1 MKEGYFV
8 IGILARLGFWI
19 SRFLSHFK
27 KIVYLKNTSNHLGLI
42 TFGQHESYENFLDRL
57 RNVNSERLVE
67 IVLVLFFSNFVYFF
81 NLSYDENYSFSI
93 LVLPHEKLNN

>member
-19 SRFLSHFK
+19 SRFLNHLK
-27 KIVYLKNTSNHLGLI
+27 KIVYLKNKSNHLGLI
-42 TFGQHESYENFLDRL
+42 TFGQHESYDKILDRL
-57 RNVNSERLVE
+57 RNVSERLVE
-67 IVLVLFFSNFVYFF
+67 IVLVFFFSNFIYFY